1 MDRQWLTDGW
11 SRELYRRTRTARWAA
26 GPATGENA
34 QQRVTGD
41 PVTTQAGH
49 SEAGRT
55 PGVRGSAPWIVVAVV
70 LVVALAGA
78 GFIIWDR
85 NFRRAGPANLGTSCG
100 EVVHAR
106 RRLPFAAIGVR
117 RVLLIGDSIMVQ
129 AGCAAASGLAG
140 IGIETH
146 LAAVG
151 GSGLLSGAVD
161 WQARTNELL
170 ETIKPDA
177 VIAIFVGNYFAPQ
190 PDASGHTIAVDT
202 PEFFAAWQ
210 QAAVALS
217 AEVRAHGAAMYW
229 VSPPPI
235 VVLPRASTIANGYR
249 MIPGTHFL
257 NSGKALAGP
266 KGIYVGD
273 KKTCGKTTS
282 VRVFDG
288 VHLTEDGGRIYGETI
303 AHDFSAQRGLLTAP
317 KPC

>member
-1 MDRQWLTDGW
+1 M
-11 SRELYRRTRTARWAA
+11 
-26 GPATGENA
+26 
-34 QQRVTGD
+34 
-41 PVTTQAGH
+41 TTQAGH
-49 SEAGRT
+49 SETGRT
-55 PGVRGSAPWIVVAVV
+55 SGARGSAPWIVVAVV
-70 LVVALAGA
+70 LVLTLAGA
-78 GFIIWDR
+78 GFVIWDR
-85 NFRRAGPANLGTSCG
+85 NFRRAGSTNPGVSCG
-100 EVVHAR
+100 EVVHARR

-129 AGCAAASGLAG
+129 AGCAVASGLAG

-161 WQARTNELL
+161 WQAKTNELL
-170 ETIKPDA
+170 EKVKPDA
-177 VIAIFVGNYFAPQ
+177 VIAIFVGNYFAPV
-190 PDASGHTIAVDT
+190 PDASGHTIKVDT
-202 PEFFAAWQ
+202 PAFFDAWQ
-210 QAAVALS
+210 RVAVALS

-235 VVLPRASTIANGYR
+235 VGLPRATTIANGYR
-249 MIPGTHFL
+249 TIPGTHFL

-266 KGIYVGD
+266 NGIYVGD

>member
-1 MDRQWLTDGW
+1 M
-11 SRELYRRTRTARWAA
+11 
-26 GPATGENA
+26 
-34 QQRVTGD
+34 
-41 PVTTQAGH
+41 TTHLGH
-49 SEAGRT
+49 SETNRT
-55 PGVRGSAPWIVVAVV
+55 PDARGSATWIVVVVVV

-78 GFIIWDR
+78 GFVIWDR

-106 RRLPFAAIGVR
+106 RRLPFTANGVH

-129 AGCAAASGLAG
+129 AGCAVANGLAG

-161 WQARTNELL
+161 WQAKTNELL

-177 VIAIFVGNYFAPQ
+177 VIAIFVGNYFAPV
-190 PDASGHTIAVDT
+190 PDASGHTIKADT

-210 QAAVALS
+210 KAAVALS
-217 AEVRAHGAAMYW
+217 AEVIFHGAAMYW
-229 VSPPPI
+229 VSPPPTGT
-235 VVLPRASTIANGYR
+235 PRAATLANGYR

-266 KGIYVGD
+266 NGAFESD
-273 KKTCGKTTS
+273 KKTCGKATT
-282 VRVFDG
+282 VRFPDG
-288 VHLTEDGGRIYGETI
+288 VHLTDDGGRIYGETI